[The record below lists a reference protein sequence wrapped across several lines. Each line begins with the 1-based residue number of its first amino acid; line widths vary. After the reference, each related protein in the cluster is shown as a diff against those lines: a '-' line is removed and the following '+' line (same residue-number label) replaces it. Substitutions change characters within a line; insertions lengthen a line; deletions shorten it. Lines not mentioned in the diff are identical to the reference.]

1 MITLNSLSDE
11 AENSEYKI
19 SVLYPIFSSLHSL
32 DSFGE
37 VVQVFPKILMENFL
51 WKEVVVAIAEDSI
64 CGISIVSFWG
74 AKDKDEIEKLVMHSI
89 SNVKNFIQTL
99 FVRYITTIHEF

>member
-37 VVQVFPKILMENFL
+37 VVQVFPKILMENF
-51 WKEVVVAIAEDSI
+51 I
-64 CGISIVSFWG
+64 
-74 AKDKDEIEKLVMHSI
+74 
-89 SNVKNFIQTL
+89 
-99 FVRYITTIHEF
+99 